1 MEQSFRDYFMTPFHT
16 EILTGSYCGA
26 IRMRTAF
33 ISLLSALLIAVL
45 VWASIIIFAPRM
57 NLDTAYSLIVGSF
70 LGSVVLTALL
80 LTLRDRHR

>member
-1 MEQSFRDYFMTPFHT
+1 
-16 EILTGSYCGA
+16 
-26 IRMRTAF
+26 MRTAF

-70 LGSVVLTALL
+70 LGSV
-80 LTLRDRHR
+80 

>member
-1 MEQSFRDYFMTPFHT
+1 RISDRSVQ
-16 EILTGSYCGA
+16 LSYCGA